1 MGGYNKHNLIIQNL
15 TLMSFTKN
23 TQEILKQ
30 WGYFADSQTIRN
42 IRARGHKTPQEAA
55 EVAILNQ
62 EGILLNEIKGKLKRL
77 ELLMKEL
84 KAM

>member
-1 MGGYNKHNLIIQNL
+1 MGGYNKHYYLTRNLNV
-15 TLMSFTKN
+15 MSFTKN

-30 WGYFADSQTIRN
+30 WGCFADSQTIRN
-42 IRARGHKTPQEAA
+42 IRARGHKTPEEAA
-55 EVAILNQ
+55 EVAVLNR
-62 EGILLNEIKGKLKRL
+62 EIIPLNEIKAKMKRL